1 MLYNRYAMDK
11 SKLKYC
17 FIDIN
22 YLSQIFE
29 TEVLEDRKYET
40 RPFIYISDLK
50 IAIAFPE
57 VTNHKKPKKYWDN
70 FYFDNDN
77 HYLSVSS
84 FIYVPTSAIILDESW
99 SNKAIN
105 IAKLDEIN
113 NRLDE
118 LIKVWLN
125 VVGVL
130 KNNQEFKDKHK
141 YISLSKAIT
150 FKQEGIKP
158 RNECSSDQEY
168 FAQFIMKKSK
178 Q

>member
-11 SKLKYC
+11 NKLKYC

-29 TEVLEDRKYET
+29 KEVLEDRKYET
-40 RPFIYISDLK
+40 RPFIYIPNLK

-70 FYFDNDN
+70 FYFDNDD
-77 HYLSVSS
+77 HYLNVSS
-84 FIYVPTSAIILDESW
+84 FIYAPSSAIIEDKSW
-99 SNKAIN
+99 SNRLDN
-105 IAKLDEIN
+105 IAKLNEIN
-113 NRLDE
+113 DKLDE
-118 LIKVWLN
+118 LIKIWLN
-125 VVGVL
+125 VIGVL

-141 YISLSKAIT
+141 YIFLSKAIT
-150 FKQEGIKP
+150 FKQENIKP

-168 FAQFIMKKSK
+168 LAQFIKNDD
-178 Q
+178 